1 MLLYLSS
8 KLVLCSLGDLHW
20 SRASLG
26 TDGHACIAPSSD
38 PAVTGGIFSHWLTS
52 DPIFWLKIWKKK
64 KPCFWCFSNLILYL
78 QSWTAFKTF
87 KVYYWDLKAGNNAS
101 QLGWWILHIL
111 WWMDKKPGDFFVT
124 PASTSPCNTGFCFA
138 KCLHF
143 LSPIVA
149 GPMIFRLWIHSIRKH
164 SFHSG
169 NNIGLWIPA
178 RTEPRGF

>member
-52 DPIFWLKIWKKK
+52 DPISWLKIWKKK
-64 KPCFWCFSNLILYL
+64 KNHVSDAFRISFST
-78 QSWTAFKTF
+78 S

-149 GPMIFRLWIHSIRKH
+149 GPMIVRLWIHSIRKH